1 MSQIT
6 DEIAKWPQGGP
17 QHSAARLRTADAVL
31 DELVYLKD
39 MKDRLQQLHEMGQGA
54 DYETYNRRKPAAWN
68 DARAYLA
75 AKEGER

>member
-17 QHSAARLRTADAVL
+17 QHSAARLRTADAVAKERADTVDWL
-31 DELVYLKD
+31 FACFPALTEVLTAE
-39 MKDRLQQLHEMGQGA
+39 QIASIGQGGA
-54 DYETYNRRKPAAWN
+54 

-75 AKEGER
+75 AREKER